1 MAEFM
6 TDWFNTSN
14 SIIQA
19 KCLARVVRNYKEI
32 RIDWTVLM
40 RLKATSDTVASSIY
54 IDTMV
59 NSTKWGED
67 TARIKEADEVW
78 TGTTEHGISGTIIFE
93 DENAGSGTL
102 TFSST
107 GNFAS
112 PDIFT
117 QNLNISY
124 EKYDPDAASTSVMQ
138 FHSVFT
144 TEEYLAA
151 HKNLRPRNNLCNNK
165 SKYVFR
171 YNEY

>member
-6 TDWFNTSN
+6 TGWFDTSN

-19 KCLARVVRNYKEI
+19 KCSAKVTRNYKEV

-40 RLKATSDTVASSIY
+40 RLKATADTIASSIY

-59 NSTKWGED
+59 SSTKWGED
-67 TARIKEADEVW
+67 TARIKEAGETW
-78 TGTTEHGISGTIIFE
+78 TGTAEHGIGGTIIFE

-112 PDIFT
+112 PNIFA
-117 QNLNISY
+117 QNLNINY
-124 EKYDPDAASTSVMQ
+124 EKYDPDAANESVMQ

-144 TEEYLAA
+144 TEEYLAT
-151 HKNLRPRNNLCNNK
+151 HKNLRPRNNLCYYK
-165 SKYVFR
+165 S
-171 YNEY
+171 